1 MLDPGA
7 EDRLGTVHVSLVV
20 LRRAPVERAVVVRVV
35 AHLMAGAAP
44 RVEHFLQRLGPFD
57 RPGARER
64 IDLFD
69 AAVGEGVNELTGDLL
84 RRGALGER

>member
-1 MLDPGA
+1 
-7 EDRLGTVHVSLVV
+7 
-20 LRRAPVERAVVVRVV
+20 
-35 AHLMAGAAP
+35 MAGAAP

-84 RRGALGER
+84 RRGALGERQSRPHEEIVDGHRNFHC